1 MTMSI
6 QKTAYSMWAVAFG
19 NSKTNLLYPG
29 HIGLGNRPQMY
40 IIFGNELNLW
50 TGFILIMG
58 RLGKVISLPWPYY

>member
-1 MTMSI
+1 MSI

-40 IIFGNELNLW
+40 II
-50 TGFILIMG
+50 
-58 RLGKVISLPWPYY
+58 LGGEINF